1 MVVMTFTTATPAI
14 APSGGHSENMSAPSP
29 QPHDRSRTQEDEEDP
44 VDQMISRTGCTAFH
58 YAVQECMA
66 EHQDW
71 RRCQDQVQDFKNC
84 MQNYQKRRTE
94 ELRKKRGHM
103 PGSAS

>member
-1 MVVMTFTTATPAI
+1 
-14 APSGGHSENMSAPSP
+14 MSAPTP
-29 QPHDRSRTQEDEEDP
+29 QPHNRSRKEEDEEDP

-71 RRCQDQVQDFKNC
+71 RRCQDQVQNFKNC
-84 MQNYQKRRTE
+84 MQDYQRKRME
-94 ELRKKRGHM
+94 ELKKKKGHM
-103 PGSAS
+103 ADTTS

>member
-1 MVVMTFTTATPAI
+1 
-14 APSGGHSENMSAPSP
+14 MSASTP
-29 QPHDRSRTQEDEEDP
+29 QPHNRSRKQDEEEEDP

-71 RRCQDQVQDFKNC
+71 RHCQNQVRDFKNC
-84 MQNYQKRRTE
+84 MQDYQTRRME
-94 ELRKKRGHM
+94 ELRRKRGHM
-103 PGSAS
+103 PEAAS